1 MRIIGLIIFIA
12 AMGVGIG
19 VNISS
24 MFNVESAAIVLGGT
38 LGLLLFGG
46 SRIGPM
52 FSSVFR
58 CSIPAADL
66 LQAAR
71 DWKLAAAYLLASG
84 VIGTLIGLVIMLK
97 NMDDPAAIG
106 PAMGIAVLTILY
118 GVILGLGICLPLAAR
133 LENRAQEQSSQS

>member
-12 AMGVGIG
+12 GMGIG
-19 VNISS
+19 IGANISA
-24 MFNVESAAIVLGGT
+24 MLHLQSAAMVVGGT

-97 NMDDPAAIG
+97 NMDDPAALG
-106 PAMGIAVLTILY
+106 PGMAIAVLAILY
-118 GVILGLGICLPLAAR
+118 GVIVGLGICLPLAVR
-133 LENRAQEQSSQS
+133 LENRAGEQSSQS

>member
-12 AMGVGIG
+12 GMGIG
-19 VNISS
+19 IGANIPSVLDIS
-24 MFNVESAAIVLGGT
+24 SAAIVAGCT

-52 FSSVFR
+52 FGSVFR
-58 CSIPAADL
+58 CSVPAVDL
-66 LQAAR
+66 LQTAR

-97 NMDDPAAIG
+97 NMDDPAALG
-106 PAMGIAVLTILY
+106 PGMAIAVLTILY
-118 GVILGLGICLPLAAR
+118 GVIVGLGICLPLAVR

>member
-12 AMGVGIG
+12 GMGVGIG
-19 VNISS
+19 GNISS
-24 MFNVESAAIVLGGT
+24 MLDLLSALFVFGCT

-52 FSSVFR
+52 FGSVFR
-58 CSIPAADL
+58 CSVPAADL

-106 PAMGIAVLTILY
+106 PGMAIAVLTILY
-118 GVILGLGICLPLAAR
+118 GVIVGLGICLPLAVR

>member
-12 AMGVGIG
+12 GMGIG
-19 VNISS
+19 IGANISF
-24 MFNVESAAIVLGGT
+24 MIDIKSAAIVVGCT

-52 FSSVFR
+52 FGSVFR
-58 CSIPAADL
+58 CSVPAADL

-97 NMDDPAAIG
+97 NMDDPAALG
-106 PAMGIAVLTILY
+106 PGMAIAVLTILY
-118 GVILGLGICLPLAAR
+118 GVIVGLGICLPLAVR

>member
-12 AMGVGIG
+12 GMGIG
-19 VNISS
+19 IGANIPSVLDIS
-24 MFNVESAAIVLGGT
+24 SAAIVAGCT

-52 FSSVFR
+52 FGSVFR
-58 CSIPAADL
+58 CSVPAADL

-97 NMDDPAAIG
+97 NMDDPAALG
-106 PAMGIAVLTILY
+106 PGMAIAVLTILY
-118 GVILGLGICLPLAAR
+118 GVIVGLGICLPLAVR